1 MTSMEIYCF
10 FFSILFSFES
20 FQSQDDSQLSNTGS
34 QAKQKRKLAKP
45 RKVRKRKG
53 IDQGQNTITLKEVGW
68 FMLFNLYLETGIS
81 ISFVEKW
88 KGEGS
93 YVDALGCSEI
103 FTERE

>member
-1 MTSMEIYCF
+1 
-10 FFSILFSFES
+10 
-20 FQSQDDSQLSNTGS
+20 
-34 QAKQKRKLAKP
+34 
-45 RKVRKRKG
+45 
-53 IDQGQNTITLKEVGW
+53 
-68 FMLFNLYLETGIS
+68 MLFNLYLETGIS